1 MRVPGRAMTGEA
13 SRGSG
18 CAQPLYGFTGQGE
31 MLQQIDN
38 RVTVNRSRKDAWGIP
53 IAHIRC
59 VPGENELKMLQ
70 TEMQVLKELVQANGY
85 AIEFAG
91 SYLGID
97 DPDHLMAHADWLTRY
112 MFRRS
117 YRTTLGMGA
126 SIHECGGARM
136 MLALPAD
143 LPRVGGADLDALVD
157 AAGDGGIAIA
167 PDGRGSGTNALVVPV
182 DLPMRFCFGPD
193 SRRLHGE
200 EARRLGVQPSIVVRP
215 GLGFD
220 VDVPA
225 DLASLRSEE
234 RAL

>member
-18 CAQPLYGFTGQGE
+18 CAQPLYGFTAQGE
-31 MLQQIDN
+31 MLLQFDN

-70 TEMQVLKELVQANGY
+70 TGMQVLKELVQANGY

-136 MLALPAD
+136 GTDPGKSVLNGYNQMWDASNLFVTDSSCFASNGTCGPTLTTMALTVRACEY
-143 LPRVGGADLDALVD
+143 
-157 AAGDGGIAIA
+157 IAREL
-167 PDGRGSGTNALVVPV
+167 GR
-182 DLPMRFCFGPD
+182 
-193 SRRLHGE
+193 
-200 EARRLGVQPSIVVRP
+200 SI
-215 GLGFD
+215 
-220 VDVPA
+220 
-225 DLASLRSEE
+225 
-234 RAL
+234 

>member
-1 MRVPGRAMTGEA
+1 MDAKRMRCGAAIAVKRRD
-13 SRGSG
+13 RGKSQLAV
-18 CAQPLYGFTGQGE
+18 CLSPQE
-31 MLQQIDN
+31 RI
-38 RVTVNRSRKDAWGIP
+38 
-53 IAHIRC
+53 
-59 VPGENELKMLQ
+59 
-70 TEMQVLKELVQANGY
+70 ELVRGMLGRVLAATRAARSVAFTVVVSPERDTIAEDVALLIDEG
-85 AIEFAG
+85 AG
-91 SYLGID
+91 
-97 DPDHLMAHADWLTRY
+97 MNEA
-112 MFRRS
+112 FRIARAAL
-117 YRTTLGMGA
+117 RA
-126 SIHECGGARM
+126 RGARM

-143 LPRVGGADLDALVD
+143 LPRVAGAELDALVD

-225 DLASLRSEE
+225 DLASWRSQE